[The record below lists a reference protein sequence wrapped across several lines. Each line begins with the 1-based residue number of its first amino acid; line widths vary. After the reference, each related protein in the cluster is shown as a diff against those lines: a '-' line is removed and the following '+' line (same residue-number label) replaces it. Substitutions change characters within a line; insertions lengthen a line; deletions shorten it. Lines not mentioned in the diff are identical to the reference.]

1 MLLSKYKKKIKYL
14 QIRKKNKAGRNNTGR
29 ITVAHQGGGHKQIYK
44 QIVLTNS
51 LNQNFKN
58 FIVGFNYDPNRT
70 SHLAQI
76 CAISQKENFYL
87 KTYKYILAPQ
97 NLKILDT
104 MNNDNVNIDTNLTTK
119 QIGNCYL
126 LKDLNIGDFIY
137 NIQINKYKT
146 AQLVRAGG
154 TFATIL
160 QKNENFATIKLPSN
174 EIRNVPLTYTAF
186 LGNLSNQDH
195 IKKSWKKAGKSRWL
209 NIRPTVRGVAK
220 NPIDHP
226 HGGNTSGGCH
236 PKTPWARLT
245 KGKPTRSKKR
255 KNSLILKTYKK

>member
-1 MLLSKYKKKIKYL
+1 
-14 QIRKKNKAGRNNTGR
+14 
-29 ITVAHQGGGHKQIYK
+29 
-44 QIVLTNS
+44 

-195 IKKSWKKAGKSRWL
+195 IKKS
-209 NIRPTVRGVAK
+209 
-220 NPIDHP
+220 
-226 HGGNTSGGCH
+226 
-236 PKTPWARLT
+236 
-245 KGKPTRSKKR
+245 
-255 KNSLILKTYKK
+255 